1 MCAHFV
7 WLRNLAGVA
16 LCLLG
21 AACGGG
27 GGGGGSAPPPPTN
40 TQTVTLHYLRA
51 TGTYDGWGLHLW
63 GTAIAPAT
71 ATTWDNPRRFD
82 SAQGGVAVST
92 VPVVDL
98 AQRFNFIVHLG
109 DLKSPLQDLGVV
121 PSTFGRDIWVVQDTD
136 VVYANETDARAA
148 LARLGS
154 ASATLDFST
163 VPVVN
168 TDSGLPADWASHA
181 SFIEIYVRAFQDSN
195 GDGVGDLQGLI
206 SRLDWLRDQG
216 YTGIWLMPITRSADR
231 DHGYGVADYR
241 GIEPDYGTL
250 SDFDQLI
257 SAAHARG
264 MAVILDYVMNHASS
278 THPIFVD
285 ATVGTTNPRRD
296 WFVWSAT
303 HPTGWNTFS
312 GDPWRNI
319 GGSWYY
325 GIFTP
330 LMPDW
335 NLRNPQVV
343 EWHLNNLRFWLNRG
357 ADGFRFDAVSV
368 LIENGPTAWRDVPET
383 HGVLAQ
389 AKAVV
394 DAYSKRYLVCEAPD
408 TPTDYARP
416 TSCGRAFAFQAIGP
430 LFASAQGGHVD
441 AGLQSFLTNP
451 AADDMPLILGNHD
464 SFAGERVW
472 NRLVGNQATYKVLA
486 ASYLLSSRTPF
497 SYYGEDV
504 GMAGGVGMSGDVA
517 LRVPMSWTSNATNAG
532 FSTATPWRALSSNST
547 AQNVELEDSDSTS
560 LLRYYRSLLNLRKQ
574 FPVLGGGSLAVQSA
588 ANDPVLRL
596 TRESATECVAVA
608 VNYSATTQVVSM
620 DSTCANAVFT
630 AIFGATGTLAAN
642 GSGDFTANVPAKAAV
657 VYHATR

>member
-1 MCAHFV
+1 MRTHLV
-7 WLRNLAGVA
+7 WLRNLASTA

-27 GGGGGSAPPPPTN
+27 GGGDGGTPPPAG
-40 TQTVTLHYLRA
+40 QTVTIHYLRA
-51 TGTYDGWGLHLW
+51 TESYDGWGLHLW
-63 GTAIAPAT
+63 GNAIAPAT
-71 ATTWDNPRRFD
+71 ATTWGSPRAYD
-82 SAQGGVAVST
+82 SIQNGVAVFS
-92 VPVVDL
+92 VPIVDG
-98 AQRFNFIVHLG
+98 AQQFNFIVHLG
-109 DLKSPLQDLGVV
+109 DLKSPIQDLGVV
-121 PSTFGRDIWVVQDTD
+121 PSTFGRDLWVVQDTAQ
-136 VVYANETDARAA
+136 VFANEAAARAA
-148 LARLGS
+148 LAQLGS
-154 ASATLDFST
+154 ASAALDYST
-163 VPVVN
+163 VAVVD

-181 SFIEIYVRAFQDSN
+181 NFVEIYVRAFQDSS
-195 GDGVGDLQGLI
+195 GDGVGDLQGVI
-206 SRLDWLRDQG
+206 SKLDWLRDQG
-216 YTGIWLMPITRSADR
+216 YTGIWLMPIFRSADR

-241 GIEPDYGTL
+241 AIEPDYGTM

-278 THPIFVD
+278 SHPIFID
-285 ATVGTTNPRRD
+285 ATTGTANTKRD

-303 HPTGWNTFS
+303 HPSGWNTFS

-325 GIFTP
+325 GIFSA

-343 EWHLNNLRFWLNRG
+343 DWHLNNLRFWLNRG

-368 LIENGPTAWRDVPET
+368 LIENGPSGWRDTPET

-389 AKAVV
+389 AKDVI
-394 DAYSKRYLVCEAPD
+394 DAYGKRYLVCEAPD
-408 TPTDYARP
+408 TPTDYART
-416 TSCGRAFAFQAIGP
+416 TSCGRSFAFQAIGP
-430 LFASAQGGHVD
+430 LFASVQNGRVD
-441 AGLQSFLTNP
+441 AGLQSFLANA

-472 NRLVGNQATYKVLA
+472 NRLNGNQANYKVLA
-486 ASYLLSSRTPF
+486 ASYLLSTRTPF
-497 SYYGEDV
+497 TYYGEDV
-504 GMAGGVGMSGDVA
+504 GMAGGAGMTGDVA
-517 LRVPMSWTSNATNAG
+517 LRVPVSWTSNPTHAG
-532 FSTATPWRALSSNST
+532 FSSVTPWRGLSSNST
-547 AQNVELEDSDSTS
+547 TQNVELQESDSTS

-574 FPVLGGGSLAVQSA
+574 YPVLGSGDLALLSA

-608 VNYSATTQVVSM
+608 VNYSTTMQSAAI
-620 DSTCANAVFT
+620 DSTCANATFA

-642 GSGDFTANVPAKAAV
+642 ASGDFTAGVPAKSAV
-657 VYHATR
+657 VYRAPR